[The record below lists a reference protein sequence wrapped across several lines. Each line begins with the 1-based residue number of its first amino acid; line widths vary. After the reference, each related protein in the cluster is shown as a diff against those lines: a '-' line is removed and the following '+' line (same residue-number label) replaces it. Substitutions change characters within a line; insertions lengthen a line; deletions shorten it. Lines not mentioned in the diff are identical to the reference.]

1 MTPMAKYYQ
10 PEIETASF
18 EEMKA
23 LQSEKLVKQVKR
35 VYENVEYYR
44 NLMDEKGVTEC
55 CICQKSN

>member
-23 LQSEKLVKQVKR
+23 LQSEKLVKQVTKMLNIIAILWMKR
-35 VYENVEYYR
+35 V
-44 NLMDEKGVTEC
+44 
-55 CICQKSN
+55 